1 MTKSRARFSH
11 PNHFMSALAMLAVCF
26 LMATGLST
34 PLKAQTVFEPAR
46 GSAERKEVL
55 DAVRPMMEAHLHA
68 PVEFV
73 VNWMR
78 VGNSWAFVGVSPQ
91 RPGGGVIDPK
101 HTYLADQAEYMDGLH
116 TYALLRH
123 QNGRWNIID
132 YAIGPTDVFWAGSAL
147 YSQVPQ
153 GLLPH

>member
-1 MTKSRARFSH
+1 MKPHYARRKQNGIGLLF
-11 PNHFMSALAMLAVCF
+11 FAATALLLSILCWSP
-26 LMATGLST
+26 ATAQST
-34 PLKAQTVFEPAR
+34 YEPAR
-46 GSAERKEVL
+46 GSAERKAVM
-55 DAVRPMMEAHLHA
+55 DAVRPLMEARLHA

-101 HTYLADQAEYMDGLH
+101 QTYLADQADYMDGLH

-123 QNGRWNIID
+123 QYGRWNIID
-132 YAIGPTDVFWAGSAL
+132 FAIGPTDVFWDGSLL
-147 YSQVPQ
+147 YSQVPK

>member
-11 PNHFMSALAMLAVCF
+11 PNPFMSAFTMLAICF
-26 LMATGLST
+26 VIATCLSA
-34 PLKAQTVFEPAR
+34 PLKAQTVFEPPR

-55 DAVRPMMEAHLHA
+55 DAVRPLMEAHLHA

-73 VNWMR
+73 INWMR

-91 RPGGGVIDPK
+91 RPGGGAIDPRG
-101 HTYLADQAEYMDGLH
+101 TFLADQAEYMDGLH

-123 QNGRWNIID
+123 QYGRWNIVD
-132 YAIGPTDVFWAGSAL
+132 FAIGPTDAFWDGSAL

>member
-1 MTKSRARFSH
+1 MKPHYAQRKQSGIGLLFLAAT
-11 PNHFMSALAMLAVCF
+11 ALL
-26 LMATGLST
+26 LSILCWSPT
-34 PLKAQTVFEPAR
+34 IAQSTYEPPR

-55 DAVRPMMEAHLHA
+55 DAVRPLMEAHVHA

-91 RPGGGVIDPK
+91 RPGGRPIDPRG
-101 HTYLADQAEYMDGLH
+101 TFLADQAEYMDGLH

-123 QNGRWNIID
+123 QYGRWNIVD
-132 YAIGPTDVFWAGSAL
+132 FAIGPTDAFWDGSAL